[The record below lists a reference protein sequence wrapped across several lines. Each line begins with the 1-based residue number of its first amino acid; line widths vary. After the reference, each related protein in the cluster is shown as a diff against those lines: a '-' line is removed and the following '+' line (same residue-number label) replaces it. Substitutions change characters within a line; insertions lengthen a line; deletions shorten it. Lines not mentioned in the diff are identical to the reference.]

1 MTTKEFRMKKS
12 SSVLLTEEEYD
23 NHQGAQATNCR
34 QQVFAEEFPLLSA
47 LETLAHRPHSQ
58 KVSWRLDV

>member
-1 MTTKEFRMKKS
+1 MTTKGISYEKS
-12 SSVLLTEEEYD
+12 SSALQTEEECD
-23 NHQGAQATNCR
+23 NHPGAQATNCR

-47 LETLAHRPHSQ
+47 PSTLAHRPHSQ